1 MKKMNGTAV
10 LSILVY
16 SLMFFA
22 VSCSNNGFLEDS
34 KRVVMI
40 QNPEGVVCLTKDRV
54 LGINLE
60 FDVIGGVKE
69 MIFPSELLK
78 IERRSPSGV
87 TLSFTGMQNPLSSG
101 LVLFFLPDVTLEQVS
116 IREIQTVS
124 APPLLYE
131 KAKTL
136 RNGSP
141 VLLGD
146 FDQDDGVSLSDFV
159 AFANHY
165 GTSRNAGYSVVYDIA
180 PAEDRYGGA
189 WAGIY
194 DYAVP
199 DGSINLFDFVV
210 FGTNYGKQVPEEIHT
225 PPAPENQRP
234 LNGSSGVALTPVL
247 SWKPSSGAT
256 SYDLYLGQNE
266 NPVLFARDIQS
277 TAYSPVNALASGKT
291 YYWYVK
297 AKNAAGNSPK
307 SDTWRFSTLKPS
319 LSYALVYNGPVAA
332 EECPEAAAA
341 IAQLA
346 GLSIK
351 YISDLST
358 LPDLLPDAA
367 VFIIG
372 GTEDDLDPLIQAFTP
387 VVDQAF
393 KGWLQSGG
401 RFWGICGGGFFA
413 STGWWESSGFVR
425 MLGIIPAESD
435 DFLSHSR
442 PRILPIQ
449 WLGVTRPMYFQGGP
463 KFILKNTSEQVEII
477 ARYSDGQIA
486 ALLATYGNGKVAVC
500 GPHPEAPKSWSYE
513 TPNPSDWV
521 SSADLAVALL
531 QELLSDHPVGSA
543 SSFGPAKKAD

>member
-1 MKKMNGTAV
+1 MKIINRTV
-10 LSILVY
+10 VFSILFY
-16 SLMFFA
+16 SLLLFS
-22 VSCSNNGFLEDS
+22 VSCSNTGPFGDYE
-34 KRVVMI
+34 RVVFV
-40 QNPEGVVCLTKDRV
+40 QNPDGVVCLTKAQM
-54 LGINLE
+54 LGIVLE

-69 MIFPSELLK
+69 IAFPSELLR

-87 TLSFTGMQNPLSSG
+87 SLSITERQKPLSSG
-101 LVLFFLPDVTLEQVS
+101 LVLFFLPNVTLEQVS
-116 IREIQTVS
+116 IRSIQTVVS
-124 APPLLYE
+124 IPLLDE
-131 KAKTL
+131 KAKTP

-146 FDQDDGVSLSDFV
+146 FNQDDTVSLLDFV
-159 AFANHY
+159 EFANHY
-165 GTSRNAGYSVVYDIA
+165 GASRSAGYSEVYDIA
-180 PAEDRYGGA
+180 PAEDRYGGE

-199 DGSINLFDFVV
+199 DGFINLFDFVV
-210 FGTNYGKQVPEEIHT
+210 FGANYGKQDPEEIHILL
-225 PPAPENQRP
+225 APENQTP
-234 LNGSSGVALTPVL
+234 LNGTSGVSLTPVL
-247 SWKPSSGAT
+247 SWKPSSGAA

-266 NPVLFARDIQS
+266 NPVLYAGGIQS

-307 SDTWRFSTLKPS
+307 SDTWWFSTQNPS

-332 EECPEAAAA
+332 EDCPEAAAA

-346 GLSIK
+346 GLPIK
-351 YISDLST
+351 YISDLSK
-358 LPDLLPDAA
+358 LPDWLPNAA

-372 GTEDDLDPLIQAFTP
+372 GTEEDLNPLIEAFTP
-387 VVDQAF
+387 AVDQAF
-393 KGWLQSGG
+393 KGWLHSGG
-401 RFWGICGGGFFA
+401 RFWGICGGGFLA
-413 STGWWESSGFVR
+413 STGWWERSGFVK

-449 WLGVTRPMYFQGGP
+449 WLGITRPMYFQGGP

-500 GPHPEAPKSWSYE
+500 GPHPEARKSWSYE
-513 TPNPSDWV
+513 TPNPSEWV

-531 QELLSDHPVGSA
+531 QELLSDHPVGST
-543 SSFGPAKKAD
+543 SSVGPVIKDD